1 MMGQKIKCGTNN
13 SELLIDEQK
22 LYELMEDDSDDD
34 TYDDIE
40 ETNIEVLFNS
50 IEQDTKYDSDCDDE
64 DFKFSFE

>member
-13 SELLIDEQK
+13 SEILIDEQK
-22 LYELMEDDSDDD
+22 LYELMDDDSEDD

-40 ETNIEVLFNS
+40 ETNIEVLFDS
-50 IEQDTKYDSDCDDE
+50 IEKDTTYDSDCDDE